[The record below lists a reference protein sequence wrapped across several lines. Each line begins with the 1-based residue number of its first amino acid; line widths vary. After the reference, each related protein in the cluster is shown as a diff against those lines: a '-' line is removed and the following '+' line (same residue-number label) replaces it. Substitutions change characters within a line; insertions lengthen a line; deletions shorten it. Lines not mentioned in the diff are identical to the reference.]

1 VLLLTALFAAHAVV
15 VAQTDDG
22 VIRLRP
28 SQSSTAPDIPA
39 NTPEAD
45 PDPNEDVTG
54 PRRGFDYN
62 AFEARLESLWFQ
74 RKTLL
79 ADGRHTDAVE
89 QSRLIRSFCL
99 EEGVGRVD
107 NLAAAL
113 IAEAGRFVEQGH
125 YSRALESLEL
135 AESFDPGRPQIHV
148 ARANVYWKSG
158 QGFLA
163 TAGQFAASGR
173 AAVFRS
179 IHDLTLF
186 NQLALVLVTAVVGCV
201 LVFSLLM
208 VVRYQ
213 VPFRHEIEEWV
224 TQVFSDRW
232 ARAAGWA
239 LLFLPLVVWFGAGWI
254 ALYWILITFR
264 FMRRGEKLVAVAV
277 LLATALVIPAYRL
290 AVTAYGMT
298 ADPIVRT
305 TLASAGGEYDPDR
318 ILKLRQL
325 VQAHPEDPVY
335 RFLLAGLY
343 KNGRYFEDAFAE
355 YREVLESDP
364 AMEQAHVNI
373 GNIFFATGQHSE
385 AIASYNNAIAINPRS
400 ILAYFNRH
408 LAQSESFRFK
418 DAEKSLQEARLIDS
432 KALAEM
438 FASSGAGDERQAVI
452 DATLG
457 MDSVWEAALAG
468 GQANNPP
475 AARLAEPDLAS
486 LSRQLINPVSIASLL
501 LLLGCAFSLV
511 LARGAEPARRCIR
524 CGRPF
529 CHYCKSNSREG
540 HEYCSQCLHLFV
552 LGDGL
557 APETKTRKLYE
568 VERHERISRG
578 GRRLVSLVLP
588 GAAQL
593 LRGRAGRGCFL
604 VLVWLAALLAWQ
616 PIGLLPLERFVGLD
630 LPLSVLSSGSV
641 PKAYDLQPLGMLAVM
656 LMVLTWFAGN
666 AWRWRRREL

>member
-1 VLLLTALFAAHAVV
+1 MACGVAA
-15 VAQTDDG
+15 AQTDGG

-28 SQSSTAPDIPA
+28 SQTNTVPDTQAQNQDTPA
-39 NTPEAD
+39 QGT
-45 PDPNEDVTG
+45 EDVTG

-79 ADGRHTDAVE
+79 ADGRYTDAAE
-89 QSRLIRSFCL
+89 QSQLIRSFCR

-107 NLAAAL
+107 NLAGAL
-113 IAEAGRFVEQGH
+113 IAEADRFVEQGH

-135 AESFDPGRPQIHV
+135 AEHFDPGRPQTHL
-148 ARANVYWKSG
+148 ARAGVFWKAG
-158 QGFLA
+158 EGVLA
-163 TAGQFAASGR
+163 TTGQFVAAGR
-173 AAVFRS
+173 AAVLRS
-179 IHDLTLF
+179 IKDLTLF
-186 NQLALVLVTAVVGCV
+186 NQLALIFVSSVVGCV

-208 VVRYQ
+208 TVRYQ
-213 VPFRHEIEEWV
+213 VPFRHEVEEWI
-224 TQVFSDRW
+224 TQALGERW
-232 ARAAGWA
+232 ARATGWA
-239 LLFLPLVVWFGAGWI
+239 LLFLPVAIWFGAGWI

-264 FMRRGEKLVAVAV
+264 FMRRGEKLTAVV
-277 LLATALVIPAYRL
+277 LLLATAMVIPAYRL

-298 ADPIVRT
+298 ADPVVRT
-305 TLASAGGEYDPDR
+305 TLASVGGEYDPNR

-355 YREVLESDP
+355 YREVLEFDP
-364 AMEQAHVNI
+364 AMEQAHINI
-373 GNIFFATGQHSE
+373 GNIFFATGQYSE
-385 AIASYNNAIAINPRS
+385 AIASYNRAIVINPRS

-418 DAEKSLQEARLIDS
+418 DAEASLEEAKLIDS

-438 FASSGAGDERQAVI
+438 FASSGSGEERQAVA
-452 DATLG
+452 DATLR
-457 MDSVWEAALAG
+457 MESVWEAALAV
-468 GQANNPP
+468 GQANDAP
-475 AARLAEPDLAS
+475 AARLADSEKQSLA
-486 LSRQLINPVSIASLL
+486 RRLINPVSIVSLTVL
-501 LLLGCAFSLV
+501 LACGFALILT
-511 LARGAEPARRCIR
+511 RGGEPARRCIR

-529 CHYCKSNSREG
+529 CQYCKSSREG

-578 GRRLVSLVLP
+578 GRLLISLVMP
-588 GAAQL
+588 GTAQL
-593 LRGRAGRGCFL
+593 LRGRAGRGSLL
-604 VLVWLAALLAWQ
+604 VLLWLAALLAWQ
-616 PIGLLPLERFVGLD
+616 PVGLLPLERFVGLD
-630 LPLSVLSSGSV
+630 LPLYLLATRSV
-641 PKAYDLQPLGMLAVM
+641 PTAYDLQPLAIFAVM
-656 LMVLTWFAGN
+656 LMVLTWFVGN